1 MPNELRYGYVTQLYY
16 EILGIETPRQL
27 DLLDEWFSD
36 LLIKEETSDGNTK
49 IPPFFSEQDSLIH
62 AVRYHGRLYSGAD
75 EIIAQLTGRLIGTA
89 KGNREKQRRNAV
101 VMCKHI
107 TRVLCENWSRFEAF
121 LNHTGEMILRMDED
135 QLNEFLN
142 KLLDFVKEIA
152 LARNEMSESERDG
165 EQFPMDD
172 EIFDAAVY
180 NAAYQLNLC
189 TVDGLVQ
196 GYAWLL
202 LGSLLRN
209 ECGRI
214 TRRFDS
220 SFNEVNRMPSEEPDL
235 ISKLDC
241 LFFPEDYEYTYDG
254 DDFESK
260 YPDIHWQCD
269 QCGTCLNSQEGFTD
283 RYGKWQCRLCGYVN
297 DIDEEHIYENNED
310 AENRRNHM
318 DAQKIREAI
327 ERRKTQLSE

>member
-1 MPNELRYGYVTQLYY
+1 
-16 EILGIETPRQL
+16 
-27 DLLDEWFSD
+27 
-36 LLIKEETSDGNTK
+36 
-49 IPPFFSEQDSLIH
+49 
-62 AVRYHGRLYSGAD
+62 
-75 EIIAQLTGRLIGTA
+75 
-89 KGNREKQRRNAV
+89 
-101 VMCKHI
+101 MCKHI
-107 TRVLCENWSRFEAF
+107 TRVLCEDWSRFEAF
-121 LNHTGEMILRMDED
+121 LNHIGEMILRMDED

-142 KLLDFVKEIA
+142 RLLDFIRELA
-152 LARNEMSESERDG
+152 LARDEMSESERDG
-165 EQFPMDD
+165 EPFPMDD

-269 QCGTCLNSQEGFTD
+269 ACGTSLNSQEGFTD
-283 RYGKWQCRLCGYVN
+283 RYGKWQCRFCGYVN
-297 DIDEEHIYENNED
+297 DIDEEHIYENND
-310 AENRRNHM
+310 LTGLVR
-318 DAQKIREAI
+318 
-327 ERRKTQLSE
+327 